1 VATLR
6 LYDDAAC
13 GSQFNSQS
21 LYSLDDQC
29 IKILPPGRAIG
40 GKAITDYA
48 YVQGTCMPSGGEAI
62 GEAQAKP
69 DDALTFCCL
78 PPFYGVE

>member
-1 VATLR
+1 MATLR

-13 GSQFNSQS
+13 GSQFNQQS

-40 GKAITDYA
+40 GKAITDHTHIP
-48 YVQGTCMPSGGEAI
+48 GTCVPSGGEAI
-62 GEAQAKP
+62 GEAKP
-69 DDALTFCCL
+69 DEMDAVTFCCL
-78 PPFYGVE
+78 PPFYAVE